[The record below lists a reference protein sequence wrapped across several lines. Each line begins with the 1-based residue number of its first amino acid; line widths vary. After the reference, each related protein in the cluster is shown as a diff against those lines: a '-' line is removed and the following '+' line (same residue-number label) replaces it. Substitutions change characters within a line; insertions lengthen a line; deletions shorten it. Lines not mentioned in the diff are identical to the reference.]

1 MRLIFLFSCFLIP
14 SWLSAQILTFDSL
27 DLVQSETIFFDFGQF
42 ELRPE
47 ADSVLTR
54 IKENIP
60 NQANIVIHL
69 TAHTD
74 AIGTDAANQELSQN
88 RATFTKN
95 RLIELGLT
103 DSILLI
109 QPFGESQPIADND
122 TDEGRQKNRRVSID
136 LYEKTKMTYVE
147 GQVKDPETGDGISAK
162 VIIRQKAKRDSIL
175 TDSTGLFRF
184 PVKDQTVV
192 GLDIYAQGYFFE
204 TQMLKIDAQKMEALE
219 IELPKAAVGASVDIK
234 NLYFVGNQAVLL
246 EPSKKELPKLLTFL
260 QINPEIKVEIA
271 GHINRPFQ
279 APVPENSWNFELSV
293 RRAQTVY
300 NYLRRNG
307 IPSDRISYK
316 GYGNSQMRFPR
327 ARSEKEQALNRRV
340 EIKVLES
347 N

>member
-1 MRLIFLFSCFLIP
+1 MRLSYLLFYSLIP
-14 SWLSAQILTFDSL
+14 FWLSAQNLTFDSL
-27 DLVQSETIFFDFGQF
+27 DLIQSEMIFFDFGQF

-47 ADSVLTR
+47 ADSILNSLSEAVTDDD
-54 IKENIP
+54 NM
-60 NQANIVIHL
+60 VIHL

-74 AIGTDAANQELSQN
+74 AIGSDAANQELSQN
-88 RATFTKN
+88 RAASVKN
-95 RLIELGLT
+95 KLMELGLR

-122 TDEGRQKNRRVSID
+122 TDEGRQKNRRVTID
-136 LYEKTKMTYVE
+136 LYQKTTMTYLK
-147 GQVKDPETGDGISAK
+147 GQVKDPETGEGISAK

-175 TDSTGLFRF
+175 TDSTGVFRF

-204 TQMLKIDAQKMEALE
+204 TQMLKVDASKQEELKF
-219 IELPKAAVGASVDIK
+219 ELPKAEVGASVDIK

-246 EPSKKELPKLLTFL
+246 EQSEKELPKLLTFL
-260 QINPEIKVEIA
+260 QINPNIKVEIA
-271 GHINRPFQ
+271 GHINRPFEP
-279 APVPENSWNFELSV
+279 PVSQESWNFKLSV

-307 IPSDRISYK
+307 IPSDRISYQ
-316 GYGNSQMRFPR
+316 GYGNSQMRYPR
-327 ARSEKEQALNRRV
+327 ARTEKEQALNRRV